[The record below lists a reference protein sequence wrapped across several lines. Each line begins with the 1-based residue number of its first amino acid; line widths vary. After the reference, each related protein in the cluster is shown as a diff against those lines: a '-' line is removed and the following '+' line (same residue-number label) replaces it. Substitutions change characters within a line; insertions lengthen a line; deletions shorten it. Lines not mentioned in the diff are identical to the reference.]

1 MKLKNFWR
9 IVNETPQEIKDK
21 VTAYMD
27 ALDKEHET
35 LVPVKYFCKE
45 SEIEDNAKQQL
56 ERYSRLPHLTDIC
69 AFTDVHYCAE
79 KAIPVG
85 VAFSTK
91 DFFYP
96 LVTGKDVGC
105 GVMYLKIPRSSWL
118 KPFDKHTH
126 YNAFE
131 RAHRDMT
138 DDGLGGGNH
147 FLAIEEDSQNIYI
160 ICHTGSRNLGIELFQ
175 HNYDL
180 TKKYSREHGS
190 DVEYIDLSFLDAAYY
205 SKYENVLKH
214 AIDRRKQFVLKSL
227 MFLQQANYISCNKSE
242 MPISFLKM
250 NIDDLPLEGKLFGTP
265 YKIEDSIHNHIRF
278 HDNTVIHRKGSTELK
293 NDGTVVIPLSMSRGS
308 IFVSVNDWGWPQNA
322 LFSCSHGAGRKLSR
336 FDAMKYWRT
345 TLKEKERKAYKDK
358 FSELLDRSGNFPSG
372 YIQEF
377 DYAYKDSSDILEAQP
392 HIYQV
397 THTTPVVTVK
407 YTEI

>member
-1 MKLKNFWR
+1 M
-9 IVNETPQEIKDK
+9 IPI
-21 VTAYMD
+21 
-27 ALDKEHET
+27 
-35 LVPVKYFCKE
+35 KYFCNE
-45 SEIEDNAKQQL
+45 TEIEDNAKSQL
-56 ERYSRLPHLTDIC
+56 ERYSNLPHLTNLV
-69 AFTDVHYCAE
+69 AFTDIHYCAE

-105 GVMYLKIPRSSWL
+105 GVMFLKIPRSQWL
-118 KPFDKHTH
+118 KPFNKNTH

-131 RAHRDMT
+131 RAHKEMT

-147 FLAIEEDSQNIYI
+147 FLSIEEDKENIYI

-180 TKKYSREHGS
+180 TRKYSLEYGS
-190 DVEYIDLSFLDAAYY
+190 DVEFVDLSFLDEAYY
-205 SKYENVLKH
+205 KKYENVLKH
-214 AIDRRKQFVLKSL
+214 AIDRRKQFVVKTL
-227 MFLQQANYISCNKSE
+227 MFLQQANYIKCNKIE
-242 MPISFLKM
+242 MPANFMRM
-250 NIDDLPLEGKLFGTP
+250 NVDNLPSEGKLFGTS

-278 HDNTVIHRKGSTELK
+278 TENGIIHRKGSTELTI
-293 NDGTVVIPLSMSRGS
+293 GSTAVIPLSMSRGS
-308 IFVSVNDWGWPQNA
+308 LFVSVNEWLEPETA

-336 FDAMKYWRT
+336 FDSMKYWRT
-345 TLKEKERKAYKDK
+345 VLKEKERKIYREN
-358 FSELLDRSGNFPSG
+358 FSELLNKSGDFPSG

-377 DYAYKDSSDILEAQP
+377 DYAYKDSKDILNYQP
-392 HIYQV
+392 HIYEI
-397 THTTPVVTVK
+397 THTTPIVTVK